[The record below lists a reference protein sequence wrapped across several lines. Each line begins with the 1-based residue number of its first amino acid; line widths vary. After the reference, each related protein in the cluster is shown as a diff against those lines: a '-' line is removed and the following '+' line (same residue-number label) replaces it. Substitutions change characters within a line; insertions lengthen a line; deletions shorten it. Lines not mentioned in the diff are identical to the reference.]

1 MTSSQFRVRWDEVDP
16 IGHLRHTGYS
26 AFAAQAR
33 IELFESVGITTDFTI
48 DRVAPILFREELTY
62 RREIRLGDQL
72 RIDSELTSLT
82 PDAGR
87 WTIHQEVRRLD
98 GELAATVICDG
109 AWIDLDSRKLAT
121 PSDQVAQ
128 QMHELQTAG

>member
-1 MTSSQFRVRWDEVDP
+1 MTSSEFRVRWDEVDP

-33 IELFESVGITTDFTI
+33 IELFESVGITTDFAI

-62 RREIRLGDQL
+62 RREIRLGETL
-72 RIDSELTSLT
+72 RVHSQLTSLT
-82 PDAGR
+82 PDADR
-87 WTIHQEVRRLD
+87 WTITQEVFRHD

-109 AWIDLDSRKLAT
+109 AWIDLDSRKLAA
-121 PSDQVAQ
+121 PSATVAQ
-128 QMHELQTAG
+128 QMRELASGQ